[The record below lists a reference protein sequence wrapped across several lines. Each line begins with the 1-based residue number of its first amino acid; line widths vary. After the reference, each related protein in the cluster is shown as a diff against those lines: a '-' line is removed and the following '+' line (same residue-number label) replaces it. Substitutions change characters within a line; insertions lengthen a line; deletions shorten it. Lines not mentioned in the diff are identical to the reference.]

1 MRENKQLEFK
11 SDITNQFLK
20 TVSAFA
26 NYNGGKIMFGVDD
39 NGKAIGIKNPN
50 KVCLDIENK
59 INDSIIPK
67 PDYNIQIN
75 KNNNVITLIVHE
87 GDFKPYLYKTK
98 AYKRNDTST
107 IEIDHIELK
116 RLLIESENLTFDELT
131 AKRQNLDF
139 TELRQQL
146 EANVGIKNMS
156 TDVLRTLGFFDNKGK
171 YNNAAEL
178 LADVNGFPGIDIA
191 RFGENIDII
200 LDRETITNISV
211 LKQYRQA
218 ITIFKKYY
226 QYEIVKSIK
235 REVVE
240 KIPEKAFR
248 EAVANAIVHRTWDV
262 NAHIKIAM
270 FADRI
275 EITSVGGL
283 PNNVTE
289 ENYLS
294 GRVSILRNP
303 IIGDV
308 FFRLHYIE
316 RFGTGIK
323 RIKNAYS
330 QYFEKP
336 IFNIGENYIQIILP
350 VTGMQNLS
358 GDFENVYKLM
368 HEGKLVTSSDVAQ
381 AIDCGKSKATSILNQ
396 LVSKGLITKIGNG
409 RSVKYSIK

>member
-11 SDITNQFLK
+11 LDITNQFLK

-26 NYNGGKIMFGVDD
+26 NHNGGRILFGVDD
-39 NGKAIGIKNPN
+39 NGKTVGIKNPN

-59 INDSIIPK
+59 INDCIIPK
-67 PDYNIQIN
+67 PNYDLQIN
-75 KNNNVITLIVHE
+75 KDKNVITLIIYE
-87 GDFKPYLYKTK
+87 GDFKPYLYKAK

-107 IEIDHIELK
+107 IEMDHIELK

-131 AKRQNLDF
+131 AKCQNLKF
-139 TELRQQL
+139 TELKHQL
-146 EANVGIKNMS
+146 EANIGIKDLS
-156 TDVLRTLGFFDNKGK
+156 IDVLRTLCFFDPKGK

-178 LADVNGFPGIDIA
+178 LADINSFPGIDIA

-200 LDRETITNISV
+200 LDRETISNVSV
-211 LKQYRQA
+211 LIQYQQA
-218 ITIFKKYY
+218 ITIYKKYY

-248 EAVANAIVHRTWDV
+248 EAVANALVHRTWDV

-323 RIKNAYS
+323 RIINAYDKH
-330 QYFEKP
+330 YEKP
-336 IFNIGENYIQIILP
+336 VFDIGDNYIQIKLP
-350 VTGMQNLS
+350 VIGMQNLS
-358 GDFENVYKLM
+358 GDSEAVYKLM
-368 HEGKLVTSSDVAQ
+368 HEGKTLTSSDVAK
-381 AIDCGKSKATSILNQ
+381 AIKCGKSKATSILNQ
-396 LVSKGLITKIGNG
+396 LVSKGLISKIGNG
-409 RSVKYSIK
+409 RGTKYCRK